1 MTHFLLP
8 RPNLPNSNLK
18 QCSSVWGYVTII
30 QHNSFQRSHAFVF
43 CGKVWRVPKKKKKN
57 YNSSSPLWS
66 LQSVEL
72 KHWVFFFIS
81 HFILPCQNTTLLSTR
96 PTMQLNLQQHGEAH
110 RCVLLVSLKLLAPKL
125 SRGVDFRSLVSYLFL
140 AATKGYTHI
149 FFFLIC
155 SIPQDLTTDFNVE
168 NELCSPFRPQT
179 DKTRSS
185 REKKC
190 SVVRQ
195 VTPGSTF

>member
-1 MTHFLLP
+1 MLL
-8 RPNLPNSNLK
+8 
-18 QCSSVWGYVTII
+18 
-30 QHNSFQRSHAFVF
+30 SFVEKFGGCQ
-43 CGKVWRVPKKKKKN
+43 KKKKKTTIAPRHYGLSN
-57 YNSSSPLWS
+57 RWNWNI
-66 LQSVEL
+66 EF
-72 KHWVFFFIS
+72 FFFIS
-81 HFILPCQNTTLLSTR
+81 HFILPCQNTTLLSTL